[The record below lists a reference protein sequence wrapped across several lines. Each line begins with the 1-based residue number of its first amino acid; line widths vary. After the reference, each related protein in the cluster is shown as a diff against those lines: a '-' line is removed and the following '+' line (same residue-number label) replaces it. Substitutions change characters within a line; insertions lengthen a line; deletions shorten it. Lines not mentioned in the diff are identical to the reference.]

1 MMRLQEND
9 NREKRPRRIGT
20 DRSRKARLLPTQC
33 LVLFLVLFVP
43 TFCSRITTTA
53 AAEQPSRSNLR
64 KPDDKDTGNDTDNV
78 KISSKFP
85 TLDDTLEMAS
95 LSLLV
100 YAFRNEPDDVTVCHQ
115 INAHNYTY
123 GKGYL
128 PAATF
133 SEDIKCHWYQHD
145 REVQGTQVLIVS
157 SVQRNYI
164 AVVFAG
170 TDDLRSSLT
179 DANIMMKPFGDG
191 VNFTLPDPRVKI
203 HAGFDNAV
211 FNDDLFQNILDRIN
225 HLRLDQPSARLF
237 TTGHSLGASDSFL
250 TAVGLTL
257 YYQQQAED
265 DSSSVDK
272 NHHNNIPIVTSLNFG
287 CPRIGNSYWRD
298 FVHFNPALNRH
309 MGIWRF
315 VLGWDLVP
323 RLPEFMDHAGHTVQ
337 LYRNSEIGEGSQAE
351 QNSTAD
357 VYYQHHGDA
366 DLGLAGVPFGWASKP
381 FIWVPGSL
389 WSHHITRYWEL
400 LSEWANSSLEHQE
413 TWLQDFVRVDPD
425 HNPDSDDDGV
435 LPNVDDDFWVN
446 PPDDDVD
453 AVAY

>member
-1 MMRLQEND
+1 MMLQGD
-9 NREKRPRRIGT
+9 RERRSRRIAT
-20 DRSRKARLLPTQC
+20 KRSRSRKARARPLVPPQC
-33 LVLFLVLFVP
+33 LVLFLVVFFHS
-43 TFCSRITTTA
+43 FCTTITTA
-53 AAEQPSRSNLR
+53 AAANQPSRSRSKLR
-64 KPDDKDTGNDTDNV
+64 KQDDNESASANDNV
-78 KISSKFP
+78 QISSKFP

-100 YAFRNEPDDVTVCHQ
+100 YAFRNEPDDDHVCEL

-123 GKGYL
+123 GEGYV
-128 PAATF
+128 PATVALAD
-133 SEDIKCHWYQHD
+133 DIQCHWYQHD

-191 VNFTLPDPRVKI
+191 VNFTVPDPRVKI

-211 FNDDLFQNILDRIN
+211 FNDNLFQNILDRIN
-225 HLRLDQPSARLF
+225 RLRLDQLSARLF

-257 YYQQQAED
+257 YYQQQADEN
-265 DSSSVDK
+265 K
-272 NHHNNIPIVTSLNFG
+272 NVGKHHHVPIVTSLNFG

-337 LYRNSEIGEGSQAE
+337 LYKNSVSGQDAGY

-357 VYYQHHGDA
+357 AYYQHHGDV

-389 WSHHITRYWEL
+389 WSHHITKYWEL
-400 LSEWANSSLEHQE
+400 FHEWKNSSVEHQL

-425 HNPDSDDDGV
+425 SPPADDDGV
-435 LPNVDDDFWVN
+435 LPNVDDDFWVD
-446 PPDDDVD
+446 PPDDDATVSS
-453 AVAY
+453 

>member
-1 MMRLQEND
+1 MLQGD
-9 NREKRPRRIGT
+9 RDRKSTRIAT
-20 DRSRKARLLPTQC
+20 ERSRSRKARLLPPQC
-33 LVLFLVLFVP
+33 LALFLVVLFH
-43 TFCSRITTTA
+43 TCCTTITATA
-53 AAEQPSRSNLR
+53 AQQPSRSRSNLR
-64 KPDDKDTGNDTDNV
+64 KEDDSANDNV
-78 KISSKFP
+78 QISSKFP

-100 YAFRNEPDDVTVCHQ
+100 YAFRNEPDDDHVCEL

-123 GKGYL
+123 GEGYVPGTL
-128 PAATF
+128 ALAD
-133 SEDIKCHWYQHD
+133 DIQCHWYQHD

-191 VNFTLPDPRVKI
+191 VNFTVPDPRVKI

-211 FNDDLFQNILDRIN
+211 FNDNLFQNILDRIN
-225 HLRLDQPSARLF
+225 HLRLDQLSARLF

-257 YYQQQAED
+257 YYQQQADENEN
-265 DSSSVDK
+265 VGK
-272 NHHNNIPIVTSLNFG
+272 HHVPIVTSLNFG

-337 LYRNSEIGEGSQAE
+337 LYRNNDSSQAGE

-357 VYYQHHGDA
+357 VYYQHDGDV

-400 LSEWANSSLEHQE
+400 LHEWKNSSLEHQE

-425 HNPDSDDDGV
+425 SPDDDGV
-435 LPNVDDDFWVN
+435 LPNVDDDFWVD
-446 PPDDDVD
+446 PPDDDA
-453 AVAY
+453 AVSS

>member
-1 MMRLQEND
+1 MRLQD
-9 NREKRPRRIGT
+9 DKDRSPRRIAT
-20 DRSRKARLLPTQC
+20 EQSRSRKPRLLPPQC
-33 LVLFLVLFVP
+33 LVLFLFVFFH
-43 TFCSRITTTA
+43 TFCASTITTA
-53 AAEQPSRSNLR
+53 AAQQPSHSNLR
-64 KPDDKDTGNDTDNV
+64 KPENIDIDNLE
-78 KISSKFP
+78 ISSKFP
-85 TLDDTLEMAS
+85 SLDDTLEMAS

-100 YAFRNEPDDVTVCHQ
+100 YAFRNEPDDDHVCQ
-115 INAHNYTY
+115 LINTHNYTY
-123 GKGYL
+123 GEGYVPDTL
-128 PAATF
+128 ALA
-133 SEDIKCHWYQHD
+133 EDIQCHWYQHD

-191 VNFTLPDPRVKI
+191 ANFTVPDPRVKI

-211 FNDDLFQNILDRIN
+211 FNDNLFQNILERIN
-225 HLRLDQPSARLF
+225 HLRIDHLSARLF

-257 YYQQQAED
+257 YYQQQADEND
-265 DSSSVDK
+265 DSVNK
-272 NHHNNIPIVTSLNFG
+272 HHVPIVTSLNFG

-337 LYRNSEIGEGSQAE
+337 LYRNSVSGEAE

-357 VYYQHHGDA
+357 AYYQHHGDV

-389 WSHHITRYWEL
+389 WSHHITRYWDL
-400 LSEWANSSLEHQE
+400 LHEWKNSSLEHQE

-425 HNPDSDDDGV
+425 SPDDDGI
-435 LPNVDDDFWVN
+435 LPNVDDDFWVD
-446 PPDDDVD
+446 PPDDDA
-453 AVAY
+453 AVSS